1 MAAGKSHG
9 ETCPQGFQYALIG
22 HVGAT
27 PAQRGTMTPLMR
39 PLYHVADLKRLI
51 NPGIVAVVGASETR
65 GSFGERTLSNMAA
78 FTGKVFAIN
87 PKYQTL
93 LGRPC
98 VPSLADMPDSPDC
111 VVLCVAR
118 PMVEGMIES
127 AASVQAGGVVVY
139 ASGFAETAKPDRVE
153 AQQRLVELAHH
164 SGVRVVGPNCVGL
177 ANTRSGAGLNFMPDY
192 AGMGHRRGPIG
203 IVSQSGALGY
213 TVLQGMQRGIGF
225 SHYLAAGNSCD
236 VDVCD
241 FISYLAEDDDTK
253 AIICLLEGVKDG
265 AHFLEAARKAR
276 DAGKPLIVYKTGNS
290 ETSSKAAMSHTG
302 TMVGSAVAYRTAF
315 EDSGAIAID
324 DLEAVLETASF
335 FAKTGAPTRGRGVGI
350 LSTSGGAAVICADKA
365 EVHSVE
371 LPALEAK
378 TAGALH
384 EVVPDFGSVAN
395 PSDLT
400 AEVLKTSETFGFCLD
415 AFLNDSNF
423 SALVMPMIFA
433 HASSSG
439 ARAPT
444 IAEAA
449 ARTDRPLAVV
459 WMNEWYQGPGSEL
472 LDADAK
478 VCMFRSADRCF
489 ATLRAWFDW
498 HEGRGRGHARSDRR
512 SAPAAEQAA
521 RAILSDARGRGATL
535 SETDSKRVLACYGI
549 AIPQEILARD
559 PEHAALAADRI
570 GCPVAVKIV
579 SPDILHKT
587 EAGGVRLGLST
598 PGNAREAARNI
609 LASAFRYA
617 PEAKIDG
624 ISVQQMASPGV
635 EMVLGIKNDRQFG
648 PLIATGL
655 GGIMVE
661 LLGDTAVRLAPVD
674 DQAARGMLAS
684 LKGYTLLT
692 GFRGKPGLDIDRLI
706 DIICRLSELADDL
719 RDVVDQI
726 DVNPVIVSSSGA
738 MATDALIVCR

>member
-1 MAAGKSHG
+1 MPHTAARALYRHG
-9 ETCPQGFQYALIG
+9 
-22 HVGAT
+22 
-27 PAQRGTMTPLMR
+27 
-39 PLYHVADLKRLI
+39 DLRRLVD
-51 NPGIVAVVGASETR
+51 PKIVAVVGASETR

-98 VPSLADMPDSPDC
+98 VASLKDMPESPDC

-118 PMVEGMIES
+118 PMVEAMIE
-127 AASVQAGGVVVY
+127 AAAAVQAGGVIVY
-139 ASGFAETAKPDRVE
+139 ASGFAETAKPERIEV
-153 AQQRLVELAHH
+153 QQRLVELAQRTA
-164 SGVRVVGPNCVGL
+164 VRVVGPNCVGL
-177 ANTRSGAGLNFMPDY
+177 ANTRSRAGLNFMPDY
-192 AGMGHRRGPIG
+192 AGMGHKRGPIG

-213 TVLQGMQRGIGF
+213 TVLQGMARGIGF

-241 FISYLAEDDDTK
+241 FISYLAEDDDVR

-265 AHFLEAARKAR
+265 GRFLAAARKAR
-276 DAGKPLIVYKTGNS
+276 DAGKALIVYKTGNS

-315 EDSGAIAID
+315 EETGAIALD

-335 FAKTGAPTRGRGVGI
+335 MAKTTAPSRGNGVGI

-365 EVHSVE
+365 EAHGVS
-371 LPALEAK
+371 LPALEEK

-384 EVVPDFGSVAN
+384 QVVPDFGSVAN

-415 AFLNDSNF
+415 AFLNDAGF

-444 IAEAA
+444 IVEAA
-449 ARTDRPLAVV
+449 ARSDRPLAVV

-472 LDADAK
+472 LDADPR

-498 HEGRGRGHARSDRR
+498 HQGRAHLQLPPLRR
-512 SAPAAEQAA
+512 SPASAEAAA
-521 RAILSDARGRGATL
+521 RAILAAAIGRGAAL
-535 SETDSKRVLACYGI
+535 SETDSKRILGCYGI

-559 PEHAALAADRI
+559 PEHAALAAGRI
-570 GCPVAVKIV
+570 GGPVAIKIV

-598 PGNAREAARNI
+598 PENVREAAKNI
-609 LASAFRYA
+609 LASASRYA
-617 PEAKIDG
+617 PQARIDG
-624 ISVQQMASPGV
+624 ISVQQMAPPGV
-635 EMVLGIKNDRQFG
+635 EIVLGVKNDRQFG
-648 PLIATGL
+648 PLIAAGL

-661 LLGDTAVRLAPVD
+661 LIRDSAVRLAPVGE
-674 DQAARGMLAS
+674 QGARAMLAS
-684 LKGYTLLT
+684 LDGHALLT
-692 GFRGKPGLDIDRLI
+692 GFRGKPGVDIDALV
-706 DIICRLSELADDL
+706 DAICRLSELAHDL
-719 RDVVDQI
+719 SDVIDQI
-726 DVNPVIVSSSGA
+726 DVNPVIVGA
-738 MATDALIVCR
+738 GGVMAADALVLCR

>member
-1 MAAGKSHG
+1 MADTTTRA
-9 ETCPQGFQYALIG
+9 
-22 HVGAT
+22 
-27 PAQRGTMTPLMR
+27 
-39 PLYHVADLKRLI
+39 LYHHDDLHRLI
-51 NPGIVAVVGASETR
+51 DPKIVAVVGASETR
-65 GSFGERTLSNMAA
+65 GSFGERTLSNMAD

-87 PKYQTL
+87 PKYRSL
-93 LGRPC
+93 LSRPC
-98 VPSLADMPDSPDC
+98 VPSLAEMPERPDC

-118 PMVEGMIES
+118 TMVEGMIES
-127 AASVQAGGVVVY
+127 AAAAGAGGVIVY
-139 ASGFAETAKPDRVE
+139 ASGFAETAKPDRIE
-153 AQQRLVELAHH
+153 AQQRLIELAHRT
-164 SGVRVVGPNCVGL
+164 GVRVVGPNCVGL

-192 AGMGHRRGPIG
+192 AGMRHRRGPIG

-213 TVLQGMQRGIGF
+213 TVLQGMERGIGF

-241 FISYLAEDDDTK
+241 FVSYLAEDDDTR

-265 AHFLEAARKAR
+265 EHFLQAARKAR
-276 DAGKPLIVYKTGNS
+276 DAGKALIVYKTGNS

-315 EDSGAIAID
+315 EDAGAIALD

-335 FAKTGAPTRGRGVGI
+335 MAKTKAPTRGRGIGI

-365 EVHSVE
+365 EAHGVP
-371 LPALEAK
+371 LPPLEAK

-415 AFLNDSNF
+415 AFLNDSGF

-444 IAEAA
+444 IVEAA
-449 ARTDRPLAVV
+449 SRTDRPLAVV
-459 WMNEWYQGPGSEL
+459 WMNEWYQGPGSDV
-472 LDADAK
+472 LDADPR

-498 HEGRGRGHARSDRR
+498 HEGRARRQTEAARKSPL
-512 SAPAAEQAA
+512 SAEPAA
-521 RAILSDARGRGATL
+521 RALLSEVRGRGAAL
-535 SETDSKRVLACYGI
+535 SETDSKRILACYGI
-549 AIPQEILARD
+549 PIPQEFLARD
-559 PEHAALAADRI
+559 PEQAALAANRI
-570 GCPVAVKIV
+570 GGAVAIKIV

-587 EAGGVRLGLST
+587 EAGGVQLGLLT
-598 PGNAREAARNI
+598 PENVRDAANTI
-609 LASAFRYA
+609 LASARRYA
-617 PEAKIDG
+617 PEAAIDG
-624 ISVQQMASPGV
+624 ISVQQMAPAGV
-635 EMVLGIKNDRQFG
+635 EIVLGVKNDRQFG
-648 PLIATGL
+648 PLIAAGL
-655 GGIMVE
+655 GGILVE
-661 LLGDTAVRLAPVD
+661 LLGDTAVRLAPVNE
-674 DQAARGMLAS
+674 QTARAMLGS
-684 LKGYTLLT
+684 LKGHALLS
-692 GFRGKPGLDIDRLI
+692 GFRGKPGVDIDALV
-706 DIICRLSELADDL
+706 DTICRLSELAHDL

-726 DVNPVIVSSSGA
+726 DVNPVIAGTSGV
-738 MATDALIVCR
+738 MAVDALIVCR

>member
-1 MAAGKSHG
+1 
-9 ETCPQGFQYALIG
+9 
-22 HVGAT
+22 
-27 PAQRGTMTPLMR
+27 
-39 PLYHVADLKRLI
+39 
-51 NPGIVAVVGASETR
+51 
-65 GSFGERTLSNMAA
+65 
-78 FTGKVFAIN
+78 
-87 PKYQTL
+87 
-93 LGRPC
+93 
-98 VPSLADMPDSPDC
+98 MPESPDC

-118 PMVEGMIES
+118 PMVEGMIE
-127 AASVQAGGVVVY
+127 AAAAVKAGGVIVY
-139 ASGFAETAKPDRVE
+139 ASGFAETAKPDRIE
-153 AQQRLVELAHH
+153 AQQRLIEL
-164 SGVRVVGPNCVGL
+164 SQRTGVRVVGPNCVGL
-177 ANTRSGAGLNFMPDY
+177 ANTGSSAGLNFMPDY

-213 TVLQGMQRGIGF
+213 TVLQGMERGIGF

-241 FISYLAEDDDTK
+241 FISYLAEDAGTK
-253 AIICLLEGVKDG
+253 SIICLLEGVKDG
-265 AHFLEAARKAR
+265 GRFLQAARKAR
-276 DAGKPLIVYKTGNS
+276 DAGKALIVYKTGNS

-302 TMVGSAVAYRTAF
+302 TMVGSVVAYQTAF
-315 EDSGAIAID
+315 EETGAIAID

-335 FAKTGAPTRGRGVGI
+335 FAKTRAPTGGHGVGI

-365 EVHSVE
+365 EAHGVP

-378 TAGALH
+378 TAKALH

-415 AFLNDSNF
+415 AFMNDAGF

-444 IAEAA
+444 IVEAA

-472 LDADAK
+472 LDADPR

-498 HEGRGRGHARSDRR
+498 HERRARPQ
-512 SAPAAEQAA
+512 AQAA
-521 RAILSDARGRGATL
+521 RRSPPSAAQSAHAILSEARSRGAVL
-535 SETDSKRVLACYGI
+535 SETDSKRILACYGI
-549 AIPQEILARD
+549 AIPKEIVTRD
-559 PEHAALAADRI
+559 PEQAAAAANQI
-570 GCPVAVKIV
+570 GGPVAIKIV

-598 PGNAREAARNI
+598 PDSVREAAGNI
-609 LASAFRYA
+609 LASATRYA
-617 PEAKIDG
+617 PQARIDG
-624 ISVQQMASPGV
+624 ISVQQMAPAGV
-635 EMVLGIKNDRQFG
+635 EIVLGVKNDRQFG
-648 PLIATGL
+648 PLVAAGL

-661 LLGDTAVRLAPVD
+661 LFGDTAVRLAPID
-674 DQAARGMLAS
+674 DATARAMLAS
-684 LKGYTLLT
+684 LKSRTLLT
-692 GFRGKPGLDIDRLI
+692 GFRGKPGVDIDGLV
-706 DIICRLSELADDL
+706 DTICRLSELAHDL
-719 RDVVDQI
+719 ADVIDQI
-726 DVNPVIVSSSGA
+726 DVNPVIAGA
-738 MATDALIVCR
+738 AGVMAADALIVCR

>member
-1 MAAGKSHG
+1 MTHS
-9 ETCPQGFQYALIG
+9 TRALYN
-22 HVGAT
+22 A
-27 PAQRGTMTPLMR
+27 
-39 PLYHVADLKRLI
+39 ADLQRLI
-51 NPGIVAVVGASETR
+51 NPGVVAVVGASETR
-65 GSFGERTLSNMAA
+65 GSFGERTLSNMAG

-98 VPSLADMPDSPDC
+98 VPSLAEMPESPDC

-118 PMVEGMIES
+118 PMVEAMIES
-127 AASVQAGGVVVY
+127 AAAVKAGGVVVY
-139 ASGFAETAKPDRVE
+139 ASGFAETAKPDRME
-153 AQQRLVELAHH
+153 AQQRVADLAHR

-241 FISYLAEDDDTK
+241 FISYLAEDDDTH

-265 AHFLEAARKAR
+265 GRFLSAARKAR
-276 DAGKPLIVYKTGNS
+276 DAGKALIVYKTGNS

-315 EDSGAIAID
+315 EDSGAIAVD

-335 FAKTGAPTRGRGVGI
+335 FAKSSAPTCGRGVGI

-365 EVHSVE
+365 EAHGVA

-378 TAGALH
+378 TATALH
-384 EVVPDFGSVAN
+384 QVVPDFGSVAN

-415 AFLNDSNF
+415 AFLNDSSF

-444 IAEAA
+444 IVEAA

-472 LDADAK
+472 LDADPR

-498 HEGRGRGHARSDRR
+498 HQGRVNRPPESARK
-512 SAPAAEQAA
+512 SAASAEQAA
-521 RAILSDARGRGATL
+521 RAILSEAKGRGAAL

-559 PEHAALAADRI
+559 PEQAALAAAKI
-570 GCPVAVKIV
+570 GGPVAIKIV

-598 PGNAREAARNI
+598 PENVREAAKNI
-609 LASAFRYA
+609 LASASRYA
-617 PEAKIDG
+617 PQAKIDG
-624 ISVQQMASPGV
+624 ISVQQMAPSGV
-635 EMVLGIKNDRQFG
+635 EIVLGVKNDRQFG
-648 PLIATGL
+648 PLIAAGL

-661 LLGDTAVRLAPVD
+661 LLDDTAVRLAPVGGET
-674 DQAARGMLAS
+674 AREMLAS
-684 LKGYTLLT
+684 LKGRALLT
-692 GFRGKPGLDIDRLI
+692 GFRGKPGVDIDALI
-706 DIICRLSELADDL
+706 DTICRLSELAHDL
-719 RDVVDQI
+719 SDVVDQI
-726 DVNPVIVSSSGA
+726 DVNPVIVSAGGVIA
-738 MATDALIVCR
+738 ADALIVCR

>member
-1 MAAGKSHG
+1 MAHPIAR
-9 ETCPQGFQYALIG
+9 A
-22 HVGAT
+22 
-27 PAQRGTMTPLMR
+27 
-39 PLYHVADLKRLI
+39 LYHHDDLHRLI
-51 NPGIVAVVGASETR
+51 NPKVVAVVGASETR
-65 GSFGERTLSNMAA
+65 GSFGERTLSNMAD

-87 PKYQTL
+87 PKYQSL

-98 VPSLADMPDSPDC
+98 VPSLADMPESPDC

-118 PMVEGMIES
+118 PMVEGMIE
-127 AASVQAGGVVVY
+127 AAAAAKAGGVIVY
-139 ASGFAETAKPDRVE
+139 ASGFAETAKPDRIE
-153 AQQRLVELAHH
+153 AQQRLIEL
-164 SGVRVVGPNCVGL
+164 SQRTGVRVVGPNCVGL
-177 ANTRSGAGLNFMPDY
+177 ANTGSSAGLNFMPDY

-241 FISYLAEDDDTK
+241 FISYLAEDDSTK
-253 AIICLLEGVKDG
+253 SIICLLEGVKDG
-265 AHFLEAARKAR
+265 GRFLQAARKAR
-276 DAGKPLIVYKTGNS
+276 DAGKALIVYKTGNS

-302 TMVGSAVAYRTAF
+302 TMVGSLVAYQTAF
-315 EDSGAIAID
+315 EETGAIAID

-335 FAKTGAPTRGRGVGI
+335 FAKTRAPTGGQGVGI

-365 EVHSVE
+365 EAHGVP

-378 TAGALH
+378 TAKALH

-415 AFLNDSNF
+415 AFMNDAGF

-444 IAEAA
+444 IVEAA

-472 LDADAK
+472 LDADAR
-478 VCMFRSADRCF
+478 VCMFRSANRCF

-498 HEGRGRGHARSDRR
+498 HERRARPQAQAVRR
-512 SAPAAEQAA
+512 SPPLAGQSA
-521 RAILSDARGRGATL
+521 RAILSEAGSRGAAL
-535 SETDSKRVLACYGI
+535 SETDSKRILACYGI
-549 AIPQEILARD
+549 AIPREIVARD
-559 PEHAALAADRI
+559 PEQAAAAASQI
-570 GCPVAVKIV
+570 GGPVVIKIV

-598 PGNAREAARNI
+598 PESVREAAKNI
-609 LASAFRYA
+609 LASATRYA
-617 PEAKIDG
+617 PQARIDG
-624 ISVQQMASPGV
+624 ISVQQMAPAGV
-635 EMVLGIKNDRQFG
+635 EIVLGVKNDRQFG
-648 PLIATGL
+648 PLVAAGL

-661 LLGDTAVRLAPVD
+661 LFGDTAVRLAPVD
-674 DQAARGMLAS
+674 DATARAMLAS
-684 LKGYTLLT
+684 LKSRTLLT
-692 GFRGKPGLDIDRLI
+692 GFRGKPGVDIDGLV
-706 DIICRLSELADDL
+706 DTICRLSELAHDL
-719 RDVVDQI
+719 ADVIDQI
-726 DVNPVIVSSSGA
+726 DANPVIAGSAGA
-738 MATDALIVCR
+738 MAADALIVCR

>member
-1 MAAGKSHG
+1 
-9 ETCPQGFQYALIG
+9 
-22 HVGAT
+22 
-27 PAQRGTMTPLMR
+27 MTHSTR
-39 PLYHVADLKRLI
+39 PLYGADDLRRLI
-51 NPGIVAVVGASETR
+51 NPKIVAVVGASETR
-65 GSFGERTLSNMAA
+65 GSFGERTLSNMSA
-78 FTGKVFAIN
+78 FTGKVFPIN
-87 PKYQTL
+87 PKYQSL

-98 VPSLADMPDSPDC
+98 VPSLANLPEPPDC

-118 PMVEGMIES
+118 TMVESMIES
-127 AASVQAGGVVVY
+127 AAAAGAGGVFVY
-139 ASGFAETAKPDRVE
+139 AWGFADTAKPDRIE
-153 AQQRLVELAHH
+153 AQRRLIELAHRT
-164 SGVRVVGPNCVGL
+164 GVRVVGPNCVGL

-192 AGMGHRRGPIG
+192 AGMGHKRGPIG

-213 TVLQGMQRGIGF
+213 TVLQGMERGIGF

-241 FISYLAEDDDTK
+241 FVSYLAEDDDTR
-253 AIICLLEGVKDG
+253 AIVCLLEGVKDG
-265 AHFLEAARKAR
+265 GRFLEAARKAR
-276 DAGKPLIVYKTGNS
+276 DAGKALIVYKTGNS

-302 TMVGSAVAYRTAF
+302 TMVGSLVAYQTAF
-315 EDSGAIAID
+315 EDAGAIAID

-335 FAKTGAPTRGRGVGI
+335 MAKTKAPTHGRGVGI

-365 EVHSVE
+365 EAHGVP

-378 TAGALH
+378 TASALH

-415 AFLNDSNF
+415 AFLNDSGF

-444 IAEAA
+444 IVEAA

-472 LDADAK
+472 LDADPM

-489 ATLRAWFDW
+489 ATLRAWVDW
-498 HEGRGRGHARSDRR
+498 HEGRASRQIETSRR
-512 SAPAAEQAA
+512 SPLSAEPAA
-521 RAILSDARGRGATL
+521 RALLSELRGRGAAL
-535 SETDSKRVLACYGI
+535 SETDSKRILAGYGI

-559 PEHAALAADRI
+559 PEHAALAANRI
-570 GCPVAVKIV
+570 GGRVAIKIV

-587 EAGGVRLGLST
+587 EAGGVQLGLST
-598 PGNAREAARNI
+598 PEDTREAARNI
-609 LASAFRYA
+609 LASARRYA
-617 PEAKIDG
+617 PEARIEG
-624 ISVQQMASPGV
+624 ISVQQMAPSGV
-635 EMVLGIKNDRQFG
+635 EIVLGVKNDRQFG
-648 PLIATGL
+648 PLVAAGL

-661 LLGDTAVRLAPVD
+661 LLGDAVVRLAPVNE
-674 DQAARGMLAS
+674 QAARAMLTS
-684 LKGYTLLT
+684 LKGHALLS
-692 GFRGKPGLDIDRLI
+692 GFRGKPGVDIDGLV
-706 DIICRLSELADDL
+706 DAICRLSELAHDL

-726 DVNPVIVSSSGA
+726 DVNPVIVSASGV
-738 MATDALIVCR
+738 MAADALIVCR

>member
-1 MAAGKSHG
+1 MAHPTAR
-9 ETCPQGFQYALIG
+9 A
-22 HVGAT
+22 
-27 PAQRGTMTPLMR
+27 
-39 PLYHVADLKRLI
+39 LYHHDDLRRLI
-51 NPGIVAVVGASETR
+51 NPKVVAVVGASETR
-65 GSFGERTLSNMAA
+65 GSFGERTLSNMAG

-87 PKYQTL
+87 PKYQNL

-98 VPSLADMPDSPDC
+98 VPSLADMPESPDC

-118 PMVEGMIES
+118 PMVEGMIE
-127 AASVQAGGVVVY
+127 AAAAVRAGGVIVY
-139 ASGFAETAKPDRVE
+139 ASGFAETAKPDRIE
-153 AQQRLVELAHH
+153 AQQRLIEL
-164 SGVRVVGPNCVGL
+164 SQRTGVRVVGPNCVGL
-177 ANTRSGAGLNFMPDY
+177 ANTSSAAGLNFMPDY

-213 TVLQGMQRGIGF
+213 TVLQGMERGIGF

-241 FISYLAEDDDTK
+241 FISYLAEDGDTRS
-253 AIICLLEGVKDG
+253 IICVLEGVKDG
-265 AHFLEAARKAR
+265 GRFLQAARKAR
-276 DAGKPLIVYKTGNS
+276 DAGKALIVYKTGNS

-302 TMVGSAVAYRTAF
+302 TMVGSVVAYQTAF
-315 EDSGAIAID
+315 EETGAIAID

-335 FAKTGAPTRGRGVGI
+335 FAKTRAPTGGHGVGI

-365 EVHSVE
+365 EVHGVP

-378 TAGALH
+378 TAKALH

-415 AFLNDSNF
+415 AFMNDAGF

-444 IAEAA
+444 IVEAA

-472 LDADAK
+472 LDADPG

-498 HEGRGRGHARSDRR
+498 HERRARPQ
-512 SAPAAEQAA
+512 APAARRSSPSAGQDA
-521 RAILSDARGRGATL
+521 RAIVSEAKSRGAAL
-535 SETDSKRVLACYGI
+535 SETDSKRILACYGI
-549 AIPQEILARD
+549 AIPREIVARD
-559 PEHAALAADRI
+559 PEQAAAAASQI
-570 GCPVAVKIV
+570 GGPVAIKIV

-598 PGNAREAARNI
+598 PESVREAAAEV
-609 LASAFRYA
+609 LASATRYA
-617 PEAKIDG
+617 PGARIDG
-624 ISVQQMASPGV
+624 ISVQQMAPSGV
-635 EMVLGIKNDRQFG
+635 EIVLGVKNDRQFG
-648 PLIATGL
+648 PLVAAGL

-661 LLGDTAVRLAPVD
+661 LFGDTAVRLAPVD
-674 DQAARGMLAS
+674 DAAARAMLAS
-684 LKGYTLLT
+684 LKSRTLLT
-692 GFRGKPGLDIDRLI
+692 GFRGKPGVDLDGLVDT
-706 DIICRLSELADDL
+706 ICRLSELAHDL
-719 RDVVDQI
+719 ADIIDQI
-726 DVNPVIVSSSGA
+726 DVNPVIASAAGV
-738 MATDALIVCR
+738 MAADALIVCR

>member
-1 MAAGKSHG
+1 
-9 ETCPQGFQYALIG
+9 
-22 HVGAT
+22 
-27 PAQRGTMTPLMR
+27 
-39 PLYHVADLKRLI
+39 
-51 NPGIVAVVGASETR
+51 
-65 GSFGERTLSNMAA
+65 
-78 FTGKVFAIN
+78 
-87 PKYQTL
+87 
-93 LGRPC
+93 
-98 VPSLADMPDSPDC
+98 
-111 VVLCVAR
+111 
-118 PMVEGMIES
+118 
-127 AASVQAGGVVVY
+127 
-139 ASGFAETAKPDRVE
+139 
-153 AQQRLVELAHH
+153 
-164 SGVRVVGPNCVGL
+164 
-177 ANTRSGAGLNFMPDY
+177 MPDY

-265 AHFLEAARKAR
+265 SHFLEAAQKAR
-276 DAGKPLIVYKTGNS
+276 DAGKALIVYKTGNS

-335 FAKTGAPTRGRGVGI
+335 FAKTGAPSCGRGVGI

-365 EVHSVE
+365 EAHGVE
-371 LPALEAK
+371 LPALDAK
-378 TAGALH
+378 TASALH

-415 AFLNDSNF
+415 AFLNDSSF

-444 IAEAA
+444 IVEAA

-472 LDADAK
+472 LDADPK

-498 HEGRGRGHARSDRR
+498 HEHRARRQTEAKRR
-512 SAPAAEQAA
+512 SLGSAASAA
-521 RAILSDARGRGATL
+521 RAILLEASSRGAAL
-535 SETDSKRVLACYGI
+535 SEMDSKRILGCYGI
-549 AIPQEILARD
+549 AIPLEILAHD
-559 PEHAALAADRI
+559 PEQAALAAGKI
-570 GCPVAVKIV
+570 GGPVAIKIV

-587 EAGGVRLGLST
+587 EAGGVRLGVFT
-598 PGNAREAARNI
+598 PDDAREAATNI
-609 LASAFRYA
+609 LASALRYA
-617 PEAKIDG
+617 PQARIDG
-624 ISVQQMASPGV
+624 ISVQQMVPSGV
-635 EMVLGIKNDRQFG
+635 EIVLGVKNDRQFG
-648 PLIATGL
+648 PLIAAGL

-661 LLGDTAVRLAPVD
+661 LLDDTAVRLAPVNGP
-674 DQAARGMLAS
+674 AARAMLAS
-684 LKGYTLLT
+684 LKGYALLA
-692 GFRGKPGLDIDRLI
+692 GFRGKPGVDIDGLV
-706 DIICRLSELADDL
+706 DTICRLSELAHDL
-719 RDVVDQI
+719 SDVVDQI
-726 DVNPVIVSSSGA
+726 DVNPVIAGA
-738 MATDALIVCR
+738 GGIMAADALIVCRC

>member
-1 MAAGKSHG
+1 M
-9 ETCPQGFQYALIG
+9 TN
-22 HVGAT
+22 AT
-27 PAQRGTMTPLMR
+27 R
-39 PLYHVADLKRLI
+39 PLYSATDLARLV
-51 NPGIVAVVGASETR
+51 NPCVVAVVGASETR
-65 GSFGERTLSNMAA
+65 GSFGERTLSNMSA
-78 FTGKVFAIN
+78 FTGRVFAIN
-87 PKYQTL
+87 PKYHTL

-98 VPSLADMPDSPDC
+98 VPSLAEMPESPDC

-127 AASVQAGGVVVY
+127 AAAVKAGGVVVY
-139 ASGFAETAKPDRVE
+139 ASGFAETAKPDRIE
-153 AQQRLVELAHH
+153 AQHRLVELAHRT
-164 SGVRVVGPNCVGL
+164 GVRVVGPNCVGL

-192 AGMGHRRGPIG
+192 AGMGHQRGPIG

-213 TVLQGMQRGIGF
+213 TVLQGMQRGVGF

-241 FISYLAEDDDTK
+241 FVSYLAEDDDTR
-253 AIICLLEGVKDG
+253 AIVCLLEGVKNG
-265 AHFLEAARKAR
+265 ERFLAAARKAR
-276 DAGKPLIVYKTGNS
+276 AAGKALIVYKTGNS
-290 ETSSKAAMSHTG
+290 ETSGKAAMSHTG
-302 TMVGSAVAYRTAF
+302 TMVGSATAYQTAIA
-315 EDSGAIAID
+315 DAGAIAID

-335 FAKTGAPTRGRGVGI
+335 FAKTKAPSNGRGVGI

-365 EVHSVE
+365 EAHSVL

-378 TAGALH
+378 TASALK

-415 AFLNDSNF
+415 AFLNDQGF

-444 IAEAA
+444 IVEAA

-472 LDADAK
+472 LDADPR

-498 HEGRGRGHARSDRR
+498 HEHRERGAERR
-512 SAPAAEQAA
+512 SAASAESAA
-521 RAILSDARGRGATL
+521 RAILAEAMRRGAIL
-535 SETDSKRVLACYGI
+535 SETESKQVLACYGI
-549 AIPQEILARD
+549 ATPQEILARD
-559 PEHAALAADRI
+559 PGGAAEAARRI
-570 GCPVAVKIV
+570 GGSVAIKIV

-587 EAGGVRLGLST
+587 EVGGVRLGLST
-598 PGNAREAARNI
+598 PEDVRKAAEDIR
-609 LASAFRYA
+609 ASALRHA
-617 PEAKIDG
+617 PQARVDG
-624 ISVQQMASPGV
+624 ISVQQMVAPGV
-635 EMVLGIKNDRQFG
+635 EIVLGIKNDRQFG
-648 PLIATGL
+648 PLIAAGL

-661 LLGDTAVRLAPVD
+661 LIGDTAVRLAPVD
-674 DQAARGMLAS
+674 ESTAHEMLAS
-684 LKGYTLLT
+684 LKGHSLLT
-692 GFRGKPGLDIDRLI
+692 GFRGKAGVDIDALA
-706 DIICRLSELADDL
+706 DTICRLSELAWDL
-719 RDVVDQI
+719 RYIVDQI
-726 DVNPVIVSSSGA
+726 DVNPVIAGVGGVVA
-738 MATDALIVCR
+738 ADALIVCKE